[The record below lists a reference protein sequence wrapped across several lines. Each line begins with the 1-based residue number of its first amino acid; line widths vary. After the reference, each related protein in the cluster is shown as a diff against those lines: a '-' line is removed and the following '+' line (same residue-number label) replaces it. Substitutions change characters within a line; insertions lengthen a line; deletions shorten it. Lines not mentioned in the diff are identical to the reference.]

1 MTLIRP
7 FKGWIASSDYC
18 QRVPIKHI
26 DSYGAEGI
34 QRELSNNEHSFLHV
48 LAPSI
53 TVNEE
58 LDLNERFSLVR
69 ERLVDQ
75 LCSGVYRQID
85 QESLWIYKI
94 QSQRVNATGI
104 VGITPIAAYLQ
115 NTIKRHEKTKTSR
128 RNTLATYLEEV
139 GIHADPVVLSFSNY
153 QKEFKSWCT
162 EITSSQQPQVR
173 LTVEDELH
181 QLWPL
186 TDSSQIKKMQKM
198 IESNDSVYIVDGHHR
213 IESSLYYAKSK
224 KHPEIAIDES
234 YFLSFF
240 IAEEDLSIQS
250 NPNRH
255 RTALN
260 LEQGIKYIE
269 QRAALSAIDALST
282 CEQHALIINETT
294 FAVSLK
300 KPTTITDF
308 ERHLEEMPKRTEKM
322 GLRTRL
328 TFVPKAYTVDD
339 LKHAAESKHPMS
351 AKSTYI
357 EPKLLTGLLIY
368 PIS

>member
-26 DSYGAEGI
+26 DSYSAEGI
-34 QRELSNNEHSFLHV
+34 QRELSNNQHSFLHV

-69 ERLVDQ
+69 ERLMEQ
-75 LCSGVYRQID
+75 LYSGVYSPID
-85 QESLWIYKI
+85 QESLWIYQI
-94 QSQRVNATGI
+94 QSQRVNATGV
-104 VGITPIAAYLQ
+104 VGITPIAAYVQ

-139 GIHADPVVLSFSNY
+139 GVHADPVVLSFSKHQNV
-153 QKEFKSWCT
+153 FKSWCT
-162 EITSSQQPQVR
+162 EVTSTQKPHVS
-173 LTVEDELH
+173 LTLENELH
-181 QLWPL
+181 QLWQL
-186 TDSSQIKKMQKM
+186 RDSNRIKRIQQL

-213 IESSLYYAKSK
+213 IESSLYYAKNK
-224 KHPEIAIDES
+224 KHPKIAIDEAH
-234 YFLSFF
+234 FLSFF

-250 NPNRH
+250 FTKH
-255 RTALN
+255 FITTLN

-269 QRAALSAIDALST
+269 QRASLTVIDTLPTSD
-282 CEQHALIINETT
+282 QHALVINETA
-294 FAVSLK
+294 FALSLK
-300 KPTTITDF
+300 EPTTIADF
-308 ERHLEEMPKRTEKM
+308 ERYLEDIPKKVETTHR
-322 GLRTRL
+322 LTRL
-328 TFVPKAYTVDD
+328 IFVPKTYTIDD
-339 LKHAAESKHPMS
+339 LKQAAESKHPMS

>member
-7 FKGWIASSDYC
+7 FKGWIVSSDYC

-26 DSYGAEGI
+26 DSYSAEGI
-34 QRELSNNEHSFLHV
+34 QRELSNNQHSFLHV

-69 ERLVDQ
+69 ERLIEQ
-75 LCSGVYRQID
+75 LYSGVYSLID
-85 QESLWIYKI
+85 QESLWIYQI
-94 QSQRVNATGI
+94 QSQRVNATGV
-104 VGITPIAAYLQ
+104 VGITPIAAYVQ

-139 GIHADPVVLSFSNY
+139 GIHADAVVLSFSNY

-162 EITSSQQPQVR
+162 EVTSSQQPRVR

-186 TDSSQIKKMQKM
+186 TDLSRIKKMQKM
-198 IESNDSVYIVDGHHR
+198 IESNDSIYIVDGHHR

-224 KHPEIAIDES
+224 KHPKIAIDEAH
-234 YFLSFF
+234 FLSFF
-240 IAEEDLSIQS
+240 IAEEDLSIRS
-250 NPNRH
+250 FTKH
-255 RTALN
+255 FFTTLN

-269 QRAALSAIDALST
+269 QHASLTVIDNLPTS
-282 CEQHALIINETT
+282 EQHALVINETT

-300 KPTTITDF
+300 EPTTIADF
-308 ERHLEEMPKRTEKM
+308 ERHLEGMPKIVETTHR
-322 GLRTRL
+322 LTRL
-328 TFVPKAYTVDD
+328 RFVPKTYTIDD
-339 LKHAAESKHPMS
+339 LKQAAESKHPMS

>member
-18 QRVPIKHI
+18 QSVPIKHI
-26 DSYGAEGI
+26 DSYSDEGI
-34 QRELSNNEHSFLHV
+34 QSELINNPYSFLHV

-75 LCSGVYRQID
+75 LYSEVYSPID
-85 QESLWIYKI
+85 QESLWIYHI
-94 QSQRVNATGI
+94 QSQRVNATGV
-104 VGITPIAAYLQ
+104 VGITPIAAYVQ
-115 NTIKRHEKTKTSR
+115 NTIKRHEKTKISR

-139 GIHADPVVLSFSNY
+139 GIHADPVVLSFSKHQNV
-153 QKEFKSWCT
+153 FKSLCT
-162 EITSSQQPQVR
+162 EVTSTQKPSVS
-173 LTVEDELH
+173 LTLEDELH

-186 TDSSQIKKMQKM
+186 TDSSRIKMMQQV
-198 IESNDSVYIVDGHHR
+198 IESNDSVYIIDGHHR
-213 IESSLYYAKSK
+213 IESSLYFTKSK
-224 KHPEIAIDES
+224 KHPKTAIDEAH
-234 YFLSFF
+234 FLSFF

-250 NPNRH
+250 FAKH
-255 RTALN
+255 FITTLN
-260 LEQGIKYIE
+260 QEQGVKYIE
-269 QRAALSAIDALST
+269 QCAVLTVTDTLPASK
-282 CEQHALIINETT
+282 QHALVINETS
-294 FAVSLK
+294 FSVNLK
-300 KPTTITDF
+300 EPTTIANF
-308 ERHLEEMPKRTEKM
+308 ERHLEDMPKTVETTHRI
-322 GLRTRL
+322 TRL
-328 TFVPKAYTVDD
+328 KFVPKAYTIDD
-339 LKHAAESKHPMS
+339 LKQAAESKHPMT